1 MTLMQTAPETGV
13 SKDPDARSTEF
24 VAVTGGGE
32 TTSAAGLLIGAYLVM
47 WALLLGFIFMSWR
60 RQSRVDVRIA
70 ELEKSLATGGSKGG
84 AGS

>member
-1 MTLMQTAPETGV
+1 MTLTQSAPVTGV

-47 WALLLGFIFMSWR
+47 WALLLGFIFLSWR
-60 RQSRVDVRIA
+60 RQSRVDMRIV
-70 ELEKSLATGGSKGG
+70 ELEKALGAGGSKGG
-84 AGS
+84 AGN